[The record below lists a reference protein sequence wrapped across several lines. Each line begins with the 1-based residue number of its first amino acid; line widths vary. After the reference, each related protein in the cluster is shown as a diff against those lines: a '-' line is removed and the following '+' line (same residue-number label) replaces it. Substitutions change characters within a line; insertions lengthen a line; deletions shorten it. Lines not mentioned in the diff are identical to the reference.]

1 MNSTQQSNQNIEN
14 QICFSKKIESI
25 GFFELR
31 KFNLTQDL
39 PIIYQWVQKEY
50 AIYWGMM
57 GLQYNEVKTI
67 YQKLVENTHI
77 YIGLFQG
84 KIAFLLECYD
94 PQEDIIKEHYEVKKG
109 DIGMHILVAPPDKK
123 INGFTWQ
130 IFKFILDFIFSNSTI
145 NRVVV
150 EPDAKN
156 EKIHI
161 LNEKA
166 GFVFQKF
173 IDLPHKKARLEF
185 CTRQQYYHAIMNSN

>member
-1 MNSTQQSNQNIEN
+1 MNSTQQSSQSIEN
-14 QICFSKKIESI
+14 LICFSKKIDPI

-57 GLQYNEVKTI
+57 GLSYDEVKSI
-67 YQKLVENTHI
+67 YQKLEENTHI

-84 KIAFLLECYD
+84 KVAFLLESYN
-94 PQEDIIKEHYEVKKG
+94 PQEDIIKEHYEVKEG
-109 DIGMHILVAPPDKK
+109 DMGMHILVAPPNKK
-123 INGFTWQ
+123 ISGFTWY
-130 IFKFILDFIFSNSTI
+130 IFQFILDFIFSDSKI

-161 LNEKA
+161 LNERA
-166 GFVFQKF
+166 GFIFQKF

-185 CTRQQYYHAIMNSN
+185 CTRQQYYNAVAEKN